1 MDNNNKITK
10 QVIETEV
17 PLGTVHS
24 AALEPYRVRLFVED
38 EIVRDAEVTIGVN
51 HRGIERIM
59 EGLPVEKAN
68 SLTEKIC
75 GICSNSHIWNS
86 CLTAEKGLEID
97 VPPRAE
103 YIRIIMEE
111 LERLHSH
118 MLYLAHGS
126 EVLGHETF
134 AMRLFYIRETVM
146 ELLRMIGGN
155 RVQYGVPVIG
165 GIRPRADL
173 NEMRIQKISE
183 GMDYIEEKI
192 GEFADRFIRDPMVM
206 SRISG
211 IAAISKEDAL
221 RLAATGPTL
230 RSTGVEVDLRTDM
243 KEYDPFEF
251 DVITQDDG
259 DVKSNLLVRVLEI
272 PESIKIIRQAIK
284 DLPEGKITN
293 RSWEMQDTDIIRSYI
308 EVPRGKLYHSY
319 KLEDGRVRNS
329 IVRTPSITNIG
340 AMEHACIGTHI
351 TDAQLAIVQCDPCFT
366 CTDRAIQIVD
376 KPLKKNQTHKHKV
389 FGVPKIL

>member
-1 MDNNNKITK
+1 MMDKDNKITDETPKK

-24 AALEPYRVRLFVED
+24 AAIEPYRVRLFVED
-38 EIVRDAEVTIGVN
+38 EIVKDAEITVGVN

-86 CLTAEKGLEID
+86 VLVAEKALEIE
-97 VPPRAE
+97 VPERAL
-103 YIRIIMEE
+103 YIRVLMEE

-134 AMRLFYIRETVM
+134 SMRLFYIRETVM

-155 RVQYGVPVIG
+155 RVQYGVPIIG

-173 NEMRIQKISE
+173 NEMRIQKITE
-183 GMDYIEEKI
+183 GMDFIEEKI
-192 GEFADRFIRDPMVM
+192 TDFAERFIADPMVM
-206 SRISG
+206 SRITG
-211 IAAISKEDAL
+211 VGVLSKEDAL
-221 RLAATGPTL
+221 RLSATGPTL
-230 RSTGVEVDLRTDM
+230 RATGVEVDLRRDM
-243 KEYDPFEF
+243 KEYDPFDF

-259 DVKSNLLVRVLEI
+259 DVKSQLLVRVLEI
-272 PESIKIIRQAIK
+272 PEAIKIVRQAIK
-284 DLPEGKITN
+284 DIPEGPITN
-293 RSWEMQDTDIIRSYI
+293 RSWEMQDAPITKNYI

-319 KLEDGRVRNS
+319 ALDEGRVRNV

-340 AMEHACIGTHI
+340 AMEHACIGNHI
-351 TDAQLAIVQCDPCFT
+351 TDAQLAVVQCDPCFT
-366 CTDRAIQIVD
+366 CTDRAIQIIQ
-376 KPLKKNQTHKHKV
+376 L
-389 FGVPKIL
+389 

>member
-1 MDNNNKITK
+1 MDNDNKITDETRNE

-17 PLGTVHS
+17 PMGTVHS
-24 AALEPYRVRLFVED
+24 AALEPYRIRLFVED
-38 EIVRDAEVTIGVN
+38 EIVRDAEMTIGVN

-86 CLTAEKGLEID
+86 VLVAEKALEIE
-97 VPPRAE
+97 VPERAL

-118 MLYLAHGS
+118 MLYLAHGN

-134 AMRLFYIRETVM
+134 SMRLFYIRETVM

-173 NEMRIQKISE
+173 NEMRIQKLTE
-183 GMDYIEEKI
+183 GMDFVEEKI
-192 GEFADRFIRDPMVM
+192 TDFAERFVADPMIM
-206 SRISG
+206 SRITG
-211 IAAISKEDAL
+211 VGVISKEDAL
-221 RLAATGPTL
+221 RLSATGPTL
-230 RSTGVEVDLRTDM
+230 RATGVAVDLRRDM

-259 DVKSNLLVRVLEI
+259 DVKSNLLMRVLEI

-284 DLPEGKITN
+284 ALPEGPITN
-293 RSWEMQDTDIIRSYI
+293 RSWEMQDVTITKSYI

-319 KLEDGRVRNS
+319 SLDEGRVRNV

-340 AMEHACIGTHI
+340 AMEHACIGNHI

-366 CTDRAIQIVD
+366 CTDRAIQIIQ
-376 KPLKKNQTHKHKV
+376 L
-389 FGVPKIL
+389 

>member
-1 MDNNNKITK
+1 MDEDNKITNETPKK

-17 PLGTVHS
+17 PMGTVHS
-24 AALEPYRVRLFVED
+24 AAIEPYRIRLFVED
-38 EIVRDAEVTIGVN
+38 EIVKDAEMTIGVN

-86 CLTAEKGLEID
+86 VLVAEKALDIE
-97 VPPRAE
+97 VPERAQ

-118 MLYLAHGS
+118 MLYLAHGN

-134 AMRLFYIRETVM
+134 SMRLFYIRETVM

-155 RVQYGVPVIG
+155 RVQYGVPIIG
-165 GIRPRADL
+165 GIRPRAEL
-173 NEMRIQKISE
+173 NQMRIQKINE
-183 GMDYIEEKI
+183 GMDFVEDKI
-192 GEFADRFIRDPMVM
+192 SEFAERFLADPMIM
-206 SRISG
+206 SRITG
-211 IAAISKEDAL
+211 VGVITKEDAI
-221 RLAATGPTL
+221 RLATSGPTL
-230 RSTGVEVDLRTDM
+230 RATGVDIDLRRDM

-272 PESIKIIRQAIK
+272 PEAIKIIRQAAK
-284 DLPEGKITN
+284 NLPEGNITN
-293 RSWEMQDTDIIRSYI
+293 RSWEMQDTPITKSYI

-319 KLEDGRVRNS
+319 YLDEGRVRNVV
-329 IVRTPSITNIG
+329 VRTPSITNIG
-340 AMEHACIGTHI
+340 AMEQACIGNHI

-366 CTDRAIQIVD
+366 CTDRAIEIIQ
-376 KPLKKNQTHKHKV
+376 L
-389 FGVPKIL
+389 

>member
-1 MDNNNKITK
+1 MDEDNKLNKK

-24 AALEPYRVRLFVED
+24 AAIEPYRVRLFVED
-38 EIVRDAEVTIGVN
+38 EIVKDAEITVGVN
-51 HRGIERIM
+51 HRGVERIM

-86 CLTAEKGLEID
+86 VLVAEKALGIE
-97 VPPRAE
+97 VPERAL

-134 AMRLFYIRETVM
+134 AMRIFYIRETVM

-155 RVQYGVPVIG
+155 RVQYGVPIIG
-165 GIRPRADL
+165 GIRPRAELDL
-173 NEMRIQKISE
+173 MRIQKIKD
-183 GMDYIEEKI
+183 GMDFVEEKI
-192 GEFADRFIRDPMVM
+192 TEFAERFVSDPMIM
-206 SRISG
+206 SRITGVG
-211 IAAISKEDAL
+211 ILKKEDAI
-221 RLAATGPTL
+221 RLSATGPTL
-230 RSTGVEVDLRTDM
+230 RATGVDIDLRRDM
-243 KEYDPFEF
+243 SEYESFEF
-251 DVITQDDG
+251 NVITQDDG
-259 DVKSNLLVRVLEI
+259 DVKANLLVRVLEI
-272 PESIKIIRQAIK
+272 PESIKIIRQAI
-284 DLPEGKITN
+284 DHLPEGKITN
-293 RSWEMQDTDIIRSYI
+293 RSWDMEDSPVTNNYI

-319 KLEDGRVRNS
+319 SLDDGRVRNV
-329 IVRTPSITNIG
+329 IIRTPSITNIG
-340 AMEHACIGTHI
+340 AMEYACIGYHI

-366 CTDRAIQIVD
+366 CTDRAIKIIQI
-376 KPLKKNQTHKHKV
+376 
-389 FGVPKIL
+389 

>member
-1 MDNNNKITK
+1 MDNDNKITDETRNE
-10 QVIETEV
+10 QEIETEV
-17 PLGTVHS
+17 PMGTVHS
-24 AALEPYRVRLFVED
+24 AALEPYRIRLFVED
-38 EIVRDAEVTIGVN
+38 EIVRDAEMTIGVN

-86 CLTAEKGLEID
+86 VLVAEKALEIE
-97 VPPRAE
+97 VPERAL

-118 MLYLAHGS
+118 MLYLAHGN

-134 AMRLFYIRETVM
+134 SMRLFYIRETVM

-173 NEMRIQKISE
+173 NEMRIQRLTE
-183 GMDYIEEKI
+183 GMDFVEEKI
-192 GEFADRFIRDPMVM
+192 TDFAERFVADPMIM
-206 SRISG
+206 SRITG
-211 IAAISKEDAL
+211 VGVISKEDAL
-221 RLAATGPTL
+221 RLSATGPTL
-230 RSTGVEVDLRTDM
+230 RATGVAVDLRRDM

-259 DVKSNLLVRVLEI
+259 DVKSNLLMRVLEI

-284 DLPEGKITN
+284 ALPEGPITN
-293 RSWEMQDTDIIRSYI
+293 RSWEMQDVTITKSYI

-319 KLEDGRVRNS
+319 SLDEGRVRNV

-340 AMEHACIGTHI
+340 AMEHACIGNHI

-366 CTDRAIQIVD
+366 CTDRAIQIIQ
-376 KPLKKNQTHKHKV
+376 L
-389 FGVPKIL
+389 